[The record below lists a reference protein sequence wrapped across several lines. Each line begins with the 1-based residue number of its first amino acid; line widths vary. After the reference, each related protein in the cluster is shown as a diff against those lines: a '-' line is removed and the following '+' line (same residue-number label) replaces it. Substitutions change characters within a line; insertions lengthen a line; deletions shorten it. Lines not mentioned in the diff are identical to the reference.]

1 MKILYIILMLVFS
14 LGMGGCNYVDIE
26 PVGKVIPDETDEYRA
41 LLTSAYSS
49 YPQYRRLLMVR
60 SDEVFPDFYG
70 LSFDNYI
77 DLATLNDENP
87 DPVTEVFPWTSAYK
101 IIFYA
106 NSVIEGVMKAKAD
119 GSTDTREQLLAE
131 AYCLRAFVHFDLMN
145 LYAKWYDPET
155 APTDKAIPLS
165 LKVDI
170 GQAYVPATVE
180 QVYEQIF
187 ADLKEAEKYM
197 QTEEQTGTFLYRFS
211 GKSLKAL
218 KARVYLYHQDWQLAQ
233 ETAEEI
239 LVHCPLEDLVNE
251 EVHPWTYT
259 SKEAILSLES
269 VSSTTMKEDMYVL
282 DNIAGKFN
290 QVQEGDKY
298 ADARVGNYL
307 VNKYGT
313 WYCNKGGNKNE
324 KVTFRSAEIYLI
336 AAEAAAHREGQLAVA
351 KNYLLELLKYR
362 LTENYYQERKE
373 QIEAMNQ
380 EQLLA
385 DILDERARE
394 LAFEG
399 HRWFDIRRTVR
410 PEVVKTYTDADWN
423 LQTVIIRKDDP
434 KYIIPYPQEAIENNP
449 DLKR

>member
-399 HRWFDIRRTVR
+399 HRWFDIRRDR
-410 PEVVKTYTDADWN
+410 KSVV
-423 LQTVIIRKDDP
+423 
-434 KYIIPYPQEAIENNP
+434 
-449 DLKR
+449 